1 MLAGIK
7 VLLLRPQT
15 RFQCLTKNKSRLCQ
29 LFLDTH
35 TLKLCPLKICLLL
48 KDVKMKADF
57 FETKSEFKF
66 PTAVTVVLPGKY
78 RAR

>member
-1 MLAGIK
+1 MPDEKQI
-7 VLLLRPQT
+7 QT
-15 RFQCLTKNKSRLCQ
+15 VPALSGHSHSEALPFENMS
-29 LFLDTH
+29 
-35 TLKLCPLKICLLL
+35 LLL